1 MKTTKEKM
9 KQIEKRK
16 KAAAYRKEYEQI
28 VFLNQFQYFGALL
41 LWFAIGVFFLCL
53 LGLFLGM

>member
-16 KAAAYRKEYEQI
+16 KAAAYKKEHEQI
-28 VFLNQFQYFGALL
+28 IFLNQFQYFGALL
-41 LWFAIGVFFLCL
+41 LSIAVGVFFLCL
-53 LGLFLGM
+53 LGLYLGM